1 MFLSSL
7 NQATSP
13 SSPSGMA
20 IDGDMQVG
28 GERYNLG
35 CGETRNETTLWVE
48 RKAYWDQTTKAL
60 SGAEEGEGKRRQKGR
75 KASRFLCVSRM
86 EAVS

>member
-1 MFLSSL
+1 
-7 NQATSP
+7 
-13 SSPSGMA
+13 MA

-48 RKAYWDQTTKAL
+48 RKAYWDQTAKAL
-60 SGAEEGEGKRRQKGR
+60 SGAEEGEGKRGKESGLGGDRGDVQKVR
-75 KASRFLCVSRM
+75 KLNKGM
-86 EAVS
+86 